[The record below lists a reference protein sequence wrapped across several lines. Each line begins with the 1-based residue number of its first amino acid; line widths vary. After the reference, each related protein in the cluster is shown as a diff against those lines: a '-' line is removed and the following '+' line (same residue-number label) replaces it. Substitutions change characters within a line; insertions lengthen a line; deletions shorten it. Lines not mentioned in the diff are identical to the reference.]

1 MERAF
6 SMTQPRCKS
15 SAAAAILESAAYGMC
30 EITCEARRDMDG
42 AGQGA

>member
-6 SMTQPRCKS
+6 DMALRCCKS

-30 EITCEARRDMDG
+30 EIACEARWDMDLKRRG
-42 AGQGA
+42 A